1 MPVTVEKIK
10 MLFELEERNGKLK
23 LGTYLYN
30 IGKRVIKDANPTK
43 DIRELREDRY
53 AFRSGQ

>member
-10 MLFELEERNGKLK
+10 ILFELEEREEDIA

-30 IGKRVIKDANPTK
+30 IGRKATNATPTE
-43 DIRELREDRY
+43 DIREIRRDRY
-53 AFRSGQ
+53 AFRGGQ

>member
-30 IGKRVIKDANPTK
+30 IGRRVEGANPTN

>member
-10 MLFELEERNGKLK
+10 MLFELEERTEDIA

-30 IGKRVIKDANPTK
+30 IGKKVKNATPTK
-43 DIRELREDRY
+43 DIRELREDRH
-53 AFRSGQ
+53 AFHSGQ

>member
-1 MPVTVEKIK
+1 MPVTAEQIKI
-10 MLFELEERNGKLK
+10 LFELEERNGRLK

-30 IGKRVIKDANPTK
+30 IGRKMKDANPTK

-53 AFRSGQ
+53 AFRG

>member
-30 IGKRVIKDANPTK
+30 IGERVKGVNPTK

>member
-10 MLFELEERNGKLK
+10 MLFELEERTEDIA

-30 IGKRVIKDANPTK
+30 IGKKVENATPSKDVR
-43 DIRELREDRY
+43 DLRGDRY

>member
-10 MLFELEERNGKLK
+10 MLFELEERMADIA

-30 IGKRVIKDANPTK
+30 IGKKVKDATPTK
-43 DIRELREDRY
+43 DIRELRGDRY